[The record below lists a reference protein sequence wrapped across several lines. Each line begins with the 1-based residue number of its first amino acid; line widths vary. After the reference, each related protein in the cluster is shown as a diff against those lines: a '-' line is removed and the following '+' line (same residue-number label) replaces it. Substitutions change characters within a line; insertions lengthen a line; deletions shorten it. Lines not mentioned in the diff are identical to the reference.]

1 MKKILFFL
9 PLIIMFVTL
18 SCNPNKTGG
27 EGESK
32 QTKSRMTYFEYGG
45 YTDTIYAHISGE
57 VYEVGEDGKLQPLS
71 DATVEI
77 EQIKRT
83 TQTNEIGIF
92 GFWLEK
98 GVYTIVVA
106 KDGYQPLTLT
116 NYVSIPDQLSS
127 TKIILEKGTEMQTV
141 NVPDRK

>member
-9 PLIIMFVTL
+9 SLITIFTAL
-18 SCNPNKTGG
+18 SCKPNKTAG
-27 EGESK
+27 EEEK
-32 QTKSRMTYFEYGG
+32 QAKSRMTYFEYGG
-45 YTDTIYAHISGE
+45 NTDTIYAHISGE
-57 VYEVGEDGKLQPLS
+57 VYGMGEDNKLHPLP
-71 DATVEI
+71 DVTVEI

-98 GVYTIVVA
+98 GVYNLIVA
-106 KDGYQPLTLT
+106 KDGYQPLTLI
-116 NYVSIPDQLSS
+116 NYISVPDQLSS
-127 TKIILEKGTEMQTV
+127 TKIILEKGTDMQTV